1 MKTATKNILVP
12 LDFSTQSLIA
22 LEQSYNLAQLSESE
36 ITLLHVVRENN
47 AVFGLFSEKEQE
59 DVLIKLQNK
68 LEEFA
73 RVASQKSGVVVHTII
88 NKGAVVD
95 KIIETA
101 ENINARF
108 IVMGSNRPEN
118 MMKKVIGSTA
128 LKVIKE
134 AKCPVISIEGRHH
147 RDGCENIILPL
158 DLTKE
163 TTQKVAHAINFA
175 KFFKSKIHAVSV
187 VTTKDD
193 YLISRLELQLEQVK
207 RFVEKSEIQCE
218 TKMLKVSGSNENIS
232 NSILDYAN
240 EMRGDLIVIMTQ
252 QENDIVEY
260 FVGSLAKEIIH
271 KSKIPVM
278 SIVPK
283 KK

>member
-12 LDFSTQSLIA
+12 LDFSKQSLIA
-22 LEQSYNLAQLSESE
+22 LEQSYNLARLSDSE
-36 ITLLHVVRENN
+36 ITLLHVIRENN
-47 AVFGLFSEKEQE
+47 AIFGLFSEKEKE
-59 DVLIKLQNK
+59 DVIIKLQNK

-73 RVASQKSGVVVHTII
+73 RIATQKSNVIVHTLIA
-88 NKGAVVD
+88 KGNVVEQ
-95 KIIETA
+95 ILETA
-101 ENINARF
+101 DTINAKF
-108 IVMGSNRPEN
+108 IVMGSNKPDN
-118 MMKKVIGSTA
+118 MMKKVIGTTA
-128 LKVIKE
+128 LKVIRE
-134 AKCPVISIEGRHH
+134 AKCPVISIEGKHH

-163 TTQKVAHAINFA
+163 TTQKVAHAMNFA
-175 KFFKSKIHAVSV
+175 KMFKSKIHAVSV

-207 RFVEKSEIQCE
+207 KFIEKNEITCE
-218 TKMLKVSGSNENIS
+218 TKMLKVSGSNEQIS
-232 NSILDYAN
+232 NNILDYAN
-240 EMRGDLIVIMTQ
+240 DKKGDLIVIMTQ
-252 QENDIVEY
+252 QENEIVQY

-271 KSKIPVM
+271 KCRIPVM